1 MEVQSKLHAI
11 DWIVLS
17 ITLIFIVAYGT
28 YVTRK
33 NTNVT
38 DYIKGGSDS
47 KWWTIGLSVMA
58 TQASAITFLSTPGQA
73 FHSGMGVCTILLWFA
88 YCNGYHLCGFYS
100 YLSQTKSVHCV

>member
-1 MEVQSKLHAI
+1 MEITSKLHAI

-17 ITLIFIVAYGT
+17 ITLAFIVIYGT

-33 NTNVT
+33 NKNVT

-58 TQASAITFLSTPGQA
+58 TQASAITFLST
-73 FHSGMGVCTILLWFA
+73 L
-88 YCNGYHLCGFYS
+88 
-100 YLSQTKSVHCV
+100 